1 MVTLAP
7 SARFASTR
15 RWTIDC
21 NDYGER
27 FYELYHIVSATR
39 KSVLLQS
46 TLHFE
51 STLDVDKAN
60 VQLDALCKA
69 HADGIYLLNECT
81 APVRFILKHDA
92 ERGVFFNV
100 GKGTACRR
108 IYVNQA
114 TPVRDA
120 IAKSAAPKRKRTPP
134 V

>member
-15 RWTIDC
+15 VWTIDC
-21 NDYGER
+21 NEYGER

-39 KSVLLQS
+39 KSVLLHS
-46 TLHFE
+46 ALRFE

-60 VQLDALCKA
+60 AQLDALCKA
-69 HADGIYLLNECT
+69 HADGIDRVRNECA
-81 APVRFILKHDA
+81 APARFMLKHDA

-108 IYVNQA
+108 IYLSRA
-114 TPVRDA
+114 TPVRDP
-120 IAKSAAPKRKRTPP
+120 IAKSAPKRKRTP

>member
-27 FYELYHIVSATR
+27 FYELYHIVSATH
-39 KSVLLQS
+39 KSVLLHS

-60 VQLDALCKA
+60 AQLDALCKA
-69 HADGIYLLNECT
+69 YADGIYLLNECT
-81 APVRFILKHDA
+81 APVRFMLKHDA

-100 GKGTACRR
+100 GKGTASRR
-108 IYVNQA
+108 IYLNQA
-114 TPVRDA
+114 APVRA
-120 IAKSAAPKRKRTPP
+120 PIAKSAPKRKRTP

>member
-39 KSVLLQS
+39 KSVLLHS
-46 TLHFE
+46 ALHFE

-60 VQLDALCKA
+60 AQLDALCKA
-69 HADGIYLLNECT
+69 HADGIDRLRNECT
-81 APVRFILKHDA
+81 VPARFMLKHDA

-120 IAKSAAPKRKRTPP
+120 IAKSAPKRKRTP